1 MHAALDSSNA
11 DRTLQEDELGNEFRG
26 RKTGNVRPNA
36 VDLLLHSDLLLPQR
50 DRIFSLFL
58 F

>member
-11 DRTLQEDELGNEFRG
+11 DRTLEENELVSEFLERSVG
-26 RKTGNVRPNA
+26 YIRPDT
-36 VDLLLHSDLLLPQR
+36 VDLLLHPDLLLSQR